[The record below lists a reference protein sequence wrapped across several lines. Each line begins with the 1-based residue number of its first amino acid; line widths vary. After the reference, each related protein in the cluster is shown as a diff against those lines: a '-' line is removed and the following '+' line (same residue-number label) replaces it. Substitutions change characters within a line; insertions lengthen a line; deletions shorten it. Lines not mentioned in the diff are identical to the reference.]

1 MPRPALAR
9 DLARDL
15 ARTVDRR
22 RGLLA
27 GGLAA
32 ASVAAGLQVLAPAA
46 PPVVQ
51 VVAAA
56 RDLPGGVPLTADDL
70 LLVELPAEAAPAGT
84 APVVE
89 QLAGRVLAGP
99 VRAGEPL
106 TDVRLLG
113 AGLVPDDGRVAVP
126 VRVVEP
132 ALPLL
137 VRAGDRVDV
146 LAAAPEGGDS
156 ARAVV
161 SDVAVLAVPDAVD
174 TVEGALLV
182 VAAPPSAAARLA
194 AAAVS
199 SRLSVVVRGRS

>member
-1 MPRPALAR
+1 MPRPPLAR
-9 DLARDL
+9 DLLRV
-15 ARTVDRR
+15 VDRR

-46 PPVVQ
+46 PAEVR

-56 RDLPGGVPLTADDL
+56 RDLPGGAPLAPGDL
-70 LLVELPAEAAPAGT
+70 VVVALPAEAAPAGT
-84 APVVE
+84 SSVVE
-89 QLAGRVLAGP
+89 EVAGRVLAGP

-113 AGLVPDDGRVAVP
+113 AGLVPADGRVAVP

-182 VAAPPSAAARLA
+182 VAAPPAAAARLA